1 MNWLD
6 IALVAI
12 LGLSVVGGFV
22 KGSARLVVGM
32 VAAILGLLCG
42 LWFGGTAG
50 AFLVPYVSHRGIAN
64 FLGFL
69 LVLFGVILL
78 GALLGKLLSVML
90 KWAGLSW
97 LDRLLGAVFGLVRG
111 LVFAI
116 ALMLALM
123 AFSPQPPPSSVVHSR
138 LAPYVIDAA
147 RLCANLAPRQVKDAI
162 RNSYE
167 KIRKA
172 WSEAAGKGRTV

>member
-22 KGSARLVVGM
+22 KGSARLVVGTA
-32 VAAILGLLCG
+32 AAILGLLCG

-50 AFLVPYVSHRGIAN
+50 VFLVPYVSHQGIAN

-69 LVLFGVILL
+69 LVLFGVLIL

-90 KWAGLSW
+90 KWVGLSW
-97 LDRLLGAVFGLVRG
+97 LDRLLGAVFGLLRG

-116 ALMLALM
+116 ALVLALM
-123 AFSPQPPPSSVVHSR
+123 AFSRQPPPSSVVQSR

-147 RLCANLAPRQVKDAI
+147 RLCAQLAPRQVKDAV
-162 RNSYE
+162 RDSYE
-167 KIRKA
+167 KIRKTWA
-172 WSEAAGKGRTV
+172 EAAGKQRKI

>member
-1 MNWLD
+1 LNWLD

-12 LGLSVVGGFV
+12 IGLSVVGGFV
-22 KGSARLVVGM
+22 KGSARLVVGTA
-32 VAAILGLLCG
+32 AAILGLLCG

-50 AFLVPYVSHRGIAN
+50 AFLVPYVSHQGIAN

-69 LVLFGVILL
+69 LVLFGVLIL

-90 KWAGLSW
+90 KWVGLSW

-123 AFSPQPPPSSVVHSR
+123 AFSRQPPPRAVVQSR

-147 RLCANLAPRQVKDAI
+147 RLCAYLAPRQVKDAV
-162 RNSYE
+162 RESYE
-167 KIRKA
+167 KVRKTWA
-172 WSEAAGKGRTV
+172 EAAGKQRTI